1 MEEHIVDLVKKLSEQ
16 FEKFLEACR
25 EAGDVTIDDV
35 LRRLNSLQEGE

>member
-16 FEKFLEACR
+16 FEKFLEACK

-35 LRRLNSLQEGE
+35 LRRLNSLQEEE